1 MFSPVARL
9 PRKTWWSKRWRL
21 PAVNQCIKLAFAVT
35 SPWHHHDS
43 PNIDV
48 WYMILIL
55 STSKLRGDNMH
66 VNTNFRVHES
76 ANWFISSFQGSQ
88 VSPLLAAI
96 WYPSHPSSYAHGA
109 YRHIRFL
116 LIDPGWQC
124 TGESLGERL
133 QMSVHW
139 WFTGCWLKPYS
150 AYPNNPNMAKNDV
163 GSGDFTMPGWCWV
176 IRK

>member
-1 MFSPVARL
+1 
-9 PRKTWWSKRWRL
+9 
-21 PAVNQCIKLAFAVT
+21 
-35 SPWHHHDS
+35 
-43 PNIDV
+43 
-48 WYMILIL
+48 
-55 STSKLRGDNMH
+55 MH

-96 WYPSHPSSYAHGA
+96 WYPCHPSSYAHGA

-133 QMSVHW
+133 QMSV
-139 WFTGCWLKPYS
+139 
-150 AYPNNPNMAKNDV
+150 N
-163 GSGDFTMPGWCWV
+163 
-176 IRK
+176 